1 MDKHHILNEIKR
13 FAEENGGVPLGRAR
27 FQAETGIATSD
38 WYGKYWAR
46 WGDAVQEAGFQPNT
60 LQSAYDDDFLL
71 ERLARL
77 VKQLGSFPVSAELRM
92 KAKQDS
98 SFPSHTTFGRLGKKA
113 ELAHMLISFCH
124 DREGYSDV
132 VEICKPIAAQLDE
145 NRQGPIEDSTTI
157 AFVYLLKSGR
167 YYKIGRT
174 NAPGRREYEVALQL
188 PEEANTVHTIR
199 TDDPVGIEEYW
210 HRRFAKKRKRGEW
223 FELSAEDVAAFK
235 RRKFM

>member
-1 MDKHHILNEIKR
+1 
-13 FAEENGGVPLGRAR
+13 
-27 FQAETGIATSD
+27 
-38 WYGKYWAR
+38 
-46 WGDAVQEAGFQPNT
+46 
-60 LQSAYDDDFLL
+60 
-71 ERLARL
+71 
-77 VKQLGSFPVSAELRM
+77 
-92 KAKQDS
+92 
-98 SFPSHTTFGRLGKKA
+98 
-113 ELAHMLISFCH
+113 MLISFCH